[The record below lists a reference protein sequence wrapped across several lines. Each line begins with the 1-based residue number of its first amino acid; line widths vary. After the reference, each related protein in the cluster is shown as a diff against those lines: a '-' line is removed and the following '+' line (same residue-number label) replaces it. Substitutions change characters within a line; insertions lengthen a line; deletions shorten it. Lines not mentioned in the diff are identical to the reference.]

1 MVPTVYFN
9 DYNSYSYFNMILY
22 DYTISNAKRKTKFVS
37 IPGRNGELD
46 LSDYF
51 GEVYEDR
58 DINIILYTQRSID
71 RTNEFQSQ
79 LDNLING
86 KRMKLVF
93 SNDAGY
99 YWNARITNISINKEA
114 KNMIKIVIQAIAYP
128 YKINVITGEE
138 VL

>member
-22 DYTISNAKRKTKFVS
+22 DYTISNAVRKTKFVS

-46 LSDYF
+46 LTDYF

-99 YWNARITNISINKEA
+99 YWNARITNISINKET